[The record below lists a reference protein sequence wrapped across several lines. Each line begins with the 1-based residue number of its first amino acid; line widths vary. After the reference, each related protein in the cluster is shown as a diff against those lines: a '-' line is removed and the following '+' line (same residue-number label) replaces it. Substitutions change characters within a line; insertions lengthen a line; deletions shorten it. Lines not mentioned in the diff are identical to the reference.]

1 MLLSV
6 QGLFF
11 CSFKHLEKNKTEKAV
26 FWLTC
31 SILSYLQLTK
41 KANEATDQWMGVWQ
55 TGEDPNTDMSAGRL
69 GTKGEL

>member
-11 CSFKHLEKNKTEKAV
+11 CSFKQKNKTEKAV

-41 KANEATDQWMGVWQ
+41 KANEATDQ
-55 TGEDPNTDMSAGRL
+55 
-69 GTKGEL
+69 